1 MNILI
6 LTREYKNDKLPPCGG
21 TGIFNTLLAKELVKR
36 GHQVTVFGVNKTNID
51 FDDEGVRVHYTK
63 NLFKRNFVYD
73 LIRSITQKFSFL
85 MPYHFKIHEKEKRDI
100 SRRLFA
106 YIEKNNLAVD
116 IIECHDFEGL
126 SLFLGK
132 KFPYVVR
139 CHGSFS
145 VLEKYFGY
153 KVEAGR
159 KHCEREAFKKA
170 RNVIAISRFS
180 EQINRELF
188 GVSRFKLIYNGIN
201 IQEFQPDPNPSII
214 PFSIFYLGNVSLEKG
229 ADTAFRV
236 FARLAAK
243 FPQATLQFVGR
254 ETPYK
259 AVLDKEI
266 QAQDLTDKVIFHG
279 YQSKENI
286 IRLLNSAHV
295 GIFPSK
301 GETLGLAL
309 LEAMALAKP
318 VVASNL
324 DSFKELIT
332 SGENGYICDTDADF
346 VTHISDLLT
355 DTTLAETLSQKAR
368 KTVVD
373 HFSIEKMM
381 TETLEYYTTIIQNHN

>member
-6 LTREYKNDKLPPCGG
+6 LTREYKNEKLPPCGG
-21 TGIFNTLLAKELVKR
+21 TGNFNTLLAKELVKR
-36 GHQVTVFGVNKTNID
+36 GHRVYIFGVNKTNID
-51 FDDEGVRVHYTK
+51 FDDEGVHVHYTK

-73 LIRSITQKFSFL
+73 LFRSVTQKFSFL

-106 YIEKNNLAVD
+106 YIEKNNLNID

-132 KFPYVVR
+132 KIPYVVR

-170 RNVIAISRFS
+170 ENVIAVSRFS
-180 EQINRELF
+180 EQVNRELF
-188 GVSRFKLIYNGIN
+188 GVSKFKLIYNGIN
-201 IQEFQPDPNPSII
+201 IQEFQPNPNPAVI
-214 PFSIFYLGNVSLEKG
+214 PFSVFYIGNVALEKG

-236 FARLAAK
+236 FARLAEK
-243 FPQATLQFVGR
+243 FPQATLQFIGR

-259 AVLDKEI
+259 ATLDKEI
-266 QAQDLTDKVIFHG
+266 QTQTLTDKVVFHG
-279 YQSKENI
+279 YQPKENI

-295 GIFPSK
+295 LIFPSK
-301 GETLGLAL
+301 GENFSLAL

-318 VVASNL
+318 IVTSNL

-332 SGENGYICDTDADF
+332 SGENGFVCDTDTDF
-346 VTHISDLLT
+346 VDRISAILT
-355 DTTLAETLSQKAR
+355 DGVLAETLSQNAR
-368 KTVVD
+368 QTIVD

-381 TETLEYYTTIIQNHN
+381 TETLDYYTTVIKNHT

>member
-6 LTREYKNDKLPPCGG
+6 LTREYKSNKLPPCGG

-36 GHQVTVFGVNKTNID
+36 GHQIYVFGVNKTNID

-63 NLFKRNFVYD
+63 NLFKRNFLYD
-73 LIRSITQKFSFL
+73 LFRSVTQKFPFL
-85 MPYHFKIHEKEKRDI
+85 MSYHFKIHEKEKRDI
-100 SRRLFA
+100 SQRLFE
-106 YIEKNNLAVD
+106 YIEKNNLNID
-116 IIECHDFEGL
+116 MIECHDFEGL

-132 KFPYVVR
+132 KIPYVVR

-170 RNVIAISRFS
+170 KNMIAISRFS
-180 EQINRELF
+180 EQVNRELF
-188 GVSRFKLIYNGIN
+188 GVSKFKLIYNGIN
-201 IQEFQPDPNPSII
+201 IQEFRPDSNPSII
-214 PFSIFYLGNVSLEKG
+214 PFSIFYIGNVTLEKG

-236 FARLAAK
+236 FTRLVEK
-243 FPQATLQFVGR
+243 FPLATLHFVGR

-259 AVLDKEI
+259 ATLDKEI
-266 QAQDLTDKVIFHG
+266 QAQHLTDKVIFHG

-286 IRLLNSAHV
+286 IRLLNSAAV
-295 GIFPSK
+295 LIFPSK

-318 VVASNL
+318 VAASNL
-324 DSFKELIT
+324 DPFKELIT

-346 VTHISDLLT
+346 VNRISDILT
-355 DTTLAETLSQKAR
+355 DTTLAETLSKKAR

-373 HFSIEKMM
+373 HFSVEKMM
-381 TETLEYYTTIIQNHN
+381 TETLDYYTTVIQNHN